1 MSQWIESINKLETM
15 IESCTNVI
23 KEKHGISSDTKR
35 LAKMFKEDCLELLI
49 MMGPTNDRAK

>member
-1 MSQWIESINKLETM
+1 MNQWAESIHKLETM

-23 KEKHGISSDTKR
+23 KEKHGIPNDTKR

-49 MMGPTNDRAK
+49 MLGPKNDR